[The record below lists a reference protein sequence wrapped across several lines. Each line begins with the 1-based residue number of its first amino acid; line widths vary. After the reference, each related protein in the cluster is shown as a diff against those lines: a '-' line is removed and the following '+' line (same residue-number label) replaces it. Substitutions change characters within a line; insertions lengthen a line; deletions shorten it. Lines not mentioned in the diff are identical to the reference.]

1 MDFDVNREAL
11 RLSSEFDTF
20 ARTVQIGH
28 EAPTRSTR
36 SSPQGPREMLA
47 KKAIHRKDMAAPIGA
62 RMGMRREPSKP
73 RSNDSRHNHFMLETI
88 RQMFRP

>member
-1 MDFDVNREAL
+1 
-11 RLSSEFDTF
+11 
-20 ARTVQIGH
+20 
-28 EAPTRSTR
+28 
-36 SSPQGPREMLA
+36 MLA